1 MHNWNMRR
9 RGNKEWSRRNIGS
22 NNGQDISKLMT
33 NLVSQILEAQW
44 TPEPINTK
52 NKNKTNKI
60 SISYSNRKA
69 RKKKKKSLKNRCWGE
84 NHPTFR
90 IRVYFSEI
98 IKARKK

>member
-52 NKNKTNKI
+52 NKQNKQNQHIIFKQK
-60 SISYSNRKA
+60 SKE
-69 RKKKKKSLKNRCWGE
+69 KEKKSLKNRCWGRTTLPLE
-84 NHPTFR
+84 LEYT
-90 IRVYFSEI
+90 SQ
-98 IKARKK
+98 KL